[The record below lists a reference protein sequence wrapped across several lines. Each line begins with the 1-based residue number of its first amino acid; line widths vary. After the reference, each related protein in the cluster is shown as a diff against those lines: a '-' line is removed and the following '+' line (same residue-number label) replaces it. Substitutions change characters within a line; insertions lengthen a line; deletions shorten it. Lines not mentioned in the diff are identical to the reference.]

1 MKTRDDEWNNREKEL
16 EAMGF
21 KGGQGHSNHEVYESS
36 GIVCAGCMTIIA
48 AAVILSAIT
57 LVKYFWGA

>member
-1 MKTRDDEWNNREKEL
+1 MMNGTAGKRNLRRWDSR
-16 EAMGF
+16 
-21 KGGQGHSNHEVYESS
+21 GGQGHSNYEVYESA
-36 GIVCAGCMTIIA
+36 GIMCAGCLIIIA